1 VQAIRGLPL
10 FCKDTPEHIAKIV
23 DILVQLL
30 AAGKLLLCIVYSV
43 VFFFLLFYAVAEPTI
58 YVFIF
63 GWGVGGS
70 KIMMIKICVLHNV
83 FHKSNSNNMQI
94 KAIFFF

>member
-1 VQAIRGLPL
+1 LHCV
-10 FCKDTPEHIAKIV
+10 FCGI
-23 DILVQLL
+23 
-30 AAGKLLLCIVYSV
+30 
-43 VFFFLLFYAVAEPTI
+43 FFLLFYAVAEPTI

-83 FHKSNSNNMQI
+83 FNKSNSNNMQI
-94 KAIFFF
+94 KAIFFFLIKDKSEKKNFDNLAMFLD